1 MAGNLRRNSL
11 YNLMGSVL
19 PIAVSLIT
27 VPMYLHHVGSARY
40 GLLTIVWMLQGYFG
54 FFDFGLSRATANQV
68 AKLGDATDEQRESVF
83 WTALMLNTLFGLVGA
98 VVLYIL
104 GETLM
109 VRFFKMDAELKNE
122 VMMVMPWIAASVPV
136 TTISGALT
144 GCLEG
149 RERFGVLNSVQ
160 VFNTFLFQTLPL
172 AASFA
177 FGVKLNYMIP
187 ATIIAGSTAIVLLFI
202 TNIFQF
208 PLRLR
213 GRPSLKLGR
222 ELFGYGAWV
231 TVTNLASPLL
241 ESSDRFL
248 IGSLLGTKAVAYYN
262 VPYTLA
268 IRLRIIPGVV
278 ARTIFPRMSALQ
290 QTDSARFFVQT
301 AQALSAF
308 MTPCVVFGLFVLEPF
323 MSVWVNP
330 DFAMASAPIGRIIML
345 GVWINSLAFIPST
358 YLQAVGRPNVIAI
371 FHVVELLPFL
381 GILYAFT
388 HYFGLPGAATAWSL
402 RVLIDGVLLF
412 WAAKTSWE
420 MVRKILPA
428 IALLLVSY
436 IVAEFTVHSL
446 LLTAITGIV
455 LTALSLIWAWRVEER
470 LRTVTSKIAGR
481 LGWRARR
488 AG

>member
-1 MAGNLRRNSL
+1 
-11 YNLMGSVL
+11 
-19 PIAVSLIT
+19 
-27 VPMYLHHVGSARY
+27 MYLHHVGSARY

-68 AKLGDATDEQRESVF
+68 AKLGDATDKERESVF
-83 WTALMLNTLFGLVGA
+83 WTALMLNALFGLVGA

-109 VRFFKMDAELKNE
+109 LRFFKMDAELKNE

-149 RERFGVLNSVQ
+149 RERFGVLNGVQ

-177 FGVKLNYMIP
+177 LGNKLNYMIP

-222 ELFGYGAWV
+222 SLFGYGAWV
-231 TVTNLASPLL
+231 TLTNLASPLL

-330 DFAMASAPIGRIIML
+330 DFAVASAPIGRIIML

-371 FHVVELLPFL
+371 FHVAELLPFL

-388 HYFGLPGAATAWSL
+388 HYYGLTGAATAWSL

-428 IALLLVSY
+428 IALMILSY
-436 IVAEFTVHSL
+436 VVADLTVHSL
-446 LLTAITGIV
+446 WLTAIAGTV
-455 LTALSLIWAWRVEER
+455 FTAASLIWAWRVEER
-470 LRTVTSKIAGR
+470 LRAMTSKIAGR
-481 LGWRARR
+481 LGWRPRG